1 MDVLITESQRTLI
14 LTESL
19 NDTLKT
25 IHEHGIDFSANL
37 YKRVKKRL
45 GFNFKI
51 LLTFGAAVGGL
62 VEPLEKFLEGKY
74 PEMTEQQ
81 TLMVIVA
88 TTCILFNEGKNI
100 LKELLP
106 KIKEEG
112 LEDIFRTSI
121 VKSRKLVTAFRG
133 FLATLGNSTAFL
145 ADVIG
150 YIYMIPL
157 VGYLTMA
164 IQGNSMSA
172 DDVSKLVE
180 RLAAIGVFHITSS
193 VLEEI
198 VNRIIKK

>member
-1 MDVLITESQRTLI
+1 
-14 LTESL
+14 
-19 NDTLKT
+19 
-25 IHEHGIDFSANL
+25 
-37 YKRVKKRL
+37 
-45 GFNFKI
+45 
-51 LLTFGAAVGGL
+51 
-62 VEPLEKFLEGKY
+62 
-74 PEMTEQQ
+74 MTEQQ

-145 ADVIG
+145 TDVIG

-164 IQGNSMSA
+164 IQGHSMSP
-172 DDVSKLVE
+172 DDVSRLVE
-180 RLAAIGVFHITSS
+180 RLSAIGVFHITSS

>member
-25 IHEHGIDFSANL
+25 IHEHSIDFSANL

-100 LKELLP
+100 LS
-106 KIKEEG
+106 
-112 LEDIFRTSI
+112 SI
-121 VKSRKLVTAFRG
+121 Y
-133 FLATLGNSTAFL
+133 LAG
-145 ADVIG
+145 
-150 YIYMIPL
+150 
-157 VGYLTMA
+157 
-164 IQGNSMSA
+164 
-172 DDVSKLVE
+172 
-180 RLAAIGVFHITSS
+180 
-193 VLEEI
+193 
-198 VNRIIKK
+198 

>member
-25 IHEHGIDFSANL
+25 IHEHSIDFSANL

-145 ADVIG
+145 ADVIW
-150 YIYMIPL
+150 L
-157 VGYLTMA
+157 YLHDT
-164 IQGNSMSA
+164 ISRVSNHGNSR
-172 DDVSKLVE
+172 K
-180 RLAAIGVFHITSS
+180 
-193 VLEEI
+193 
-198 VNRIIKK
+198 

>member
-25 IHEHGIDFSANL
+25 IHEHGIDFSAGL

-62 VEPLEKFLEGKY
+62 VEPLEKFLQGKY

-106 KIKEEG
+106 KIK
-112 LEDIFRTSI
+112 
-121 VKSRKLVTAFRG
+121 
-133 FLATLGNSTAFL
+133 
-145 ADVIG
+145 
-150 YIYMIPL
+150 
-157 VGYLTMA
+157 
-164 IQGNSMSA
+164 
-172 DDVSKLVE
+172 
-180 RLAAIGVFHITSS
+180 
-193 VLEEI
+193 
-198 VNRIIKK
+198 